1 MTRVAAVAVLA
12 WALLSATAAWRSAA
26 ARTSDTV
33 TSLEAEFRALGQ
45 ALPPAAMVGFLEY
58 AVDDGRA
65 DRVMVYYV
73 AQYALAPR
81 LVQKR
86 TDLEFLI
93 VPRDALRAGMDE
105 RVTGFVPVASS
116 RQGHRLY
123 QRRAE

>member
-1 MTRVAAVAVLA
+1 VTRAAAVVVLA

-33 TSLEAEFRALGQ
+33 TALEAEFRALGQ
-45 ALPPAAMVGFLEY
+45 ALPPAGPVGFLEY
-58 AVDDGRA
+58 AVDDDHA

-81 LVQKR
+81 LVQKG

-105 RVTGFVPVASS
+105 RIAGFVPVASS